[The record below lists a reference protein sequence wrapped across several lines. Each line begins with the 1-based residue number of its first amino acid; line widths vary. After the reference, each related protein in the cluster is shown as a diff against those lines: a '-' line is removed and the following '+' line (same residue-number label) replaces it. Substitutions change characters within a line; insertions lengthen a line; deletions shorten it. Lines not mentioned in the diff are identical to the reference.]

1 MTNLVRIG
9 NSHGIRIPK
18 PIIEQAC
25 LSGKE
30 LKLVVVSEGLLISP
44 QTQPRAHWEKAINTL
59 LIGSPAQE
67 EVDTEWLDA
76 PLITDDQWEW

>member
-1 MTNLVRIG
+1 MTNLVKIG

-30 LKLVVVSEGLLISP
+30 LKLVVVSEGLLITP
-44 QTQPRAHWEKAINTL
+44 QNQPREGWEKAINSL
-59 LIGSPAQE
+59 LSRKGQE
-67 EVDTEWLDA
+67 KVDTEWLDA
-76 PLITDDQWEW
+76 PLITDDQGEW

>member
-1 MTNLVRIG
+1 MTNLIKIG

-30 LKLVVVSEGLLISP
+30 LKLVVVNEGLLISS
-44 QTQPRAHWEKAINTL
+44 QMQPREHWEKAINRL
-59 LIGSPAQE
+59 LSSQGQE